1 MTRFSAATE
10 SDAVVAAARPAIWRA
25 LTDPDLLPRL
35 TPLLRRIDADPDG
48 EHWRWHLVGL
58 DVLGVGISPV
68 FTERMRFT
76 PQTRIDYTHEPPAGA
91 VEQAGAEGHYELSD
105 APGGTRLSIRLALHV
120 ELPLPRL
127 AAPAVRRVMEA
138 TMRRMGDRFAA
149 NLLEHLAD
157 ERAGSTDLPAGSR
170 A

>member
-1 MTRFSAATE
+1 MTRFSAVTE

-25 LTDPDLLPRL
+25 LTDPDLLVRL

-48 EHWRWHLVGL
+48 EHWRWHMAGL
-58 DVLGVGISPV
+58 EVLGVGISPV

-76 PQTRIDYTHEPPAGA
+76 PRTRIDYTHEPPPGV
-91 VEQAGAEGHYELSD
+91 VEQAGARGSYELSD
-105 APGGTRLSIRLALHV
+105 VPGGTLLSIRLALEV
-120 ELPLPRL
+120 DLPLPRL

-138 TMRRMGDRFAA
+138 TMRVMGDLFAA
-149 NLLEHLAD
+149 NLLEHLAR
-157 ERAGSTDLPAGSR
+157 ERTASTDLPTGSR